1 MNTAA
6 AGNTRMVP
14 DGFGSCVP
22 RVRRLLEDAGLN
34 IVEEFDLTNL
44 PYFQIGIGS
53 RRCTVLLVDMPV
65 LLFEAVALDRAAAVF
80 LPIHV
85 VICGDRDTSYVH
97 WANPMVSS
105 GLRPP
110 SPSKEPLDKLCSRVT
125 QALSRLPDTA
135 NPASADRFARG

>member
-1 MNTAA
+1 
-6 AGNTRMVP
+6 MVP

-22 RVRRLLEDAGLN
+22 RVRRLLEGAGLN
-34 IVEEFDLTNL
+34 IVEEFDLTNV

-65 LLFEAVALDRAAAVF
+65 LLFEALALDRAAAVF

-97 WANPMVSS
+97 WANPMASS

-110 SPSKEPLDKLCSRVT
+110 SPSKEAMEKLCSRVT
-125 QALSRLPDTA
+125 QALSPLPHTA
-135 NPASADRFARG
+135 QPAGADRPVRG